1 MNEESNPR
9 RVRYEP
15 PDRHVLR
22 QFAREACRKVKNGR
36 TEREVVNNLAG
47 FLGAISSAAAK
58 ELNRQFEEEGEGSD
72 ELDIQRESA

>member
-1 MNEESNPR
+1 MSEGQDR

-22 QFAREACRKVKNGR
+22 QFAREACRRARNGR
-36 TEREVVNNLAG
+36 TERDVVNNLAG

-58 ELNRQFEEEGEGSD
+58 ELNRQAEREGEEDG
-72 ELDIQRESA
+72 ELDNRRESA